1 MSREYEKNL
10 SPKQCAVINVAL
22 NTIVEYFNA
31 SGESISL
38 EREIGADNSHNE
50 IWLKTDYSCVCQLGC
65 DFNLLLNIQ
74 SLLRFIYTE

>member
-38 EREIGADNSHNE
+38 EREIGADNSYNE
-50 IWLKTDYSCVCQLGC
+50 I
-65 DFNLLLNIQ
+65 
-74 SLLRFIYTE
+74 